1 MSVLALSKILN
12 HASQGKNMEVM
23 GMLFG
28 RRDADSIII
37 FDVLP
42 LPVEGTETRVNAG
55 QDAMEFQGNNL
66 DLMTYVKIINLTFQK
81 YSLYYIII

>member
-1 MSVLALSKILN
+1 
-12 HASQGKNMEVM
+12 MEVM

-28 RRDADSIII
+28 RRDADSIVV
-37 FDVLP
+37 FDVVA

-66 DLMTYVKIINLTFQK
+66 DLMNYVHFTLTI
-81 YSLYYIII
+81 LYFRLAKTCSE